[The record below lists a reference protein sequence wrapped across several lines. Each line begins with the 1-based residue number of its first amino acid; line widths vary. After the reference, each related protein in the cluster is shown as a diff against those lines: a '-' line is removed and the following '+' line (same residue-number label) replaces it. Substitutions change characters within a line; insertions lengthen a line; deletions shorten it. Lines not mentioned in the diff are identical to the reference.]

1 MFIVN
6 VTFNASIQVFETWR
20 KYAVKY
26 FIPQSM
32 KDGGFSKYKV
42 IKVLLDDDQGTQT
55 YSIQFYAENPIRVD
69 NYLREIFP
77 DFQDELIQTFG
88 EQVVVFA
95 TPLKETT
102 LD

>member
-20 KYAVKY
+20 KYATKY

-32 KDGGFSKYKV
+32 KDGGFSKYKI
-42 IKVLLDDDQGTQT
+42 IKVLLDDESGEQT
-55 YSIQFYAENPIRVD
+55 YSIQFFSENPIKVD
-69 NYLREIFP
+69 NYLRQIFP

-88 EQVVVFA
+88 ENVVVFA

>member
-6 VTFNASIQVFETWR
+6 ITFNASVRVFEPWR
-20 KYAVKY
+20 KYVTKY

-32 KDGGFSKYKV
+32 KDGGFTEFKI
-42 IKVLLDDDQGTQT
+42 IKVLVDEETGGQT
-55 YSIQFYAENPIRVD
+55 YSVQFMSENPIRVD

-77 DFQDELIQTFG
+77 GFQDELIQTFG